1 MKRNKK
7 TKPGTIN
14 GTQNEPNTKK
24 KKYTTELLHICY
36 DSRKRMKCM

>member
-24 KKYTTELLHICY
+24 KKSTQQSCCIFAMTAAKE
-36 DSRKRMKCM
+36 

>member
-14 GTQNEPNTKK
+14 GTQNESNTKK
-24 KKYTTELLHICY
+24 KYIIELLHICY
-36 DSRKRMKCM
+36 DYGKRMKCM